1 MFENGYYWLFDDQN
15 QRYVS
20 YCDLSSE
27 PGAAW
32 TLVVSW
38 NKASKNLSFSKQ
50 EISTGRTSQPQNPN
64 WNVYRQTMAR
74 MKSLCSRSTHWRA
87 TCSFNLMKAIDYR
100 DYIRGSFSD
109 FDIMTFLGKG
119 KCFKVEYVNIR
130 GHAAGSGTTEHFW
143 LLRNSNFL
151 RIDSGASGCAASL
164 MVAPFQVKTTLGFM
178 VLLIATSCALRVTLR
193 RPSGGSV
200 ATWLRPR
207 PR

>member
-20 YCDLSSE
+20 YCDLLSE

-38 NKASKNLSFSKQ
+38 NKASKNLSYFRRKTFLQ
-50 EISTGRTSQPQNPN
+50 DAPINHKTRN

-74 MKSLCSRSTHWRA
+74 MKSLRSRSTHWRA

-100 DYIRGSFSD
+100 DYIRGSFTD

-130 GHAAGSGTTEHFW
+130 GHAAGSGTTAQFW
-143 LLRNSNFL
+143 QLHNSNFL
-151 RIDSGASGCAASL
+151 HIDSGASGCGFKPNAGARGGGKQLPIHSL
-164 MVAPFQVKTTLGFM
+164 KGA
-178 VLLIATSCALRVTLR
+178 
-193 RPSGGSV
+193 
-200 ATWLRPR
+200 
-207 PR
+207 